1 MQNTWRR
8 DCLWRGD
15 FWCPFSKRCHFWP
28 ISNAVLNF
36 QNIVCK
42 VVRKFVF
49 KPPHSLFS
57 SLLNERFSGL
67 CIQMYFVTIQVK
79 ALQKFYELSTPTTV
93 VDFLKWLCCGCCFEN
108 VTLIIFHYSICTCL
122 QPPDIDI
129 IFVFAKRVEGLS
141 KWTFLKINKF
151 YNTIPQ
157 KLTFSANQKLTSSN

>member
-1 MQNTWRR
+1 MLCSTIECYPLAKIIQSFVLMQNTWKR

-57 SLLNERFSGL
+57 SLLNERFSGS
-67 CIQMYFVTIQVK
+67 CIQMYFVTVQVK

-108 VTLIIFHYSICTCL
+108 VTHYISLQHFYMSTTSKHRHHFCL
-122 QPPDIDI
+122 CQ
-129 IFVFAKRVEGLS
+129 KSQG
-141 KWTFLKINKF
+141 TF
-151 YNTIPQ
+151 
-157 KLTFSANQKLTSSN
+157 